1 VVALASGDATPAQA
15 MSRTPL
21 DRRTG
26 VDAVLIRRL
35 RTLEGRR
42 VGVAVR
48 DGQRLDDCELVS
60 AARGRASTVWLFTD
74 GTDTFVPVADVIEVW
89 EAA

>member
-1 VVALASGDATPAQA
+1 VVAVASGDATPAQA
-15 MSRTPL
+15 MSERS

-26 VDAVLIRRL
+26 VDATLIRRL
-35 RTLEGRR
+35 RTLEGHR

-60 AARGRASTVWLFTD
+60 AVRGRASTVWLFAD